1 MQRDYSYYFFYY
13 IWKWIHKYVCVYIKL
28 PQIAILHP
36 VCCLNLKSNF
46 GIQLEFKKQSDSIL
60 NAAHPWC
67 SDHCL

>member
-1 MQRDYSYYFFYY
+1 MQRDYSFFITYENEF
-13 IWKWIHKYVCVYIKL
+13 ISMFVYIKL
-28 PQIAILHP
+28 PQIVILHP